1 MKKPILYTA
10 SAVLLFFVFLVLK
23 IPANQVVPRISLPPD
38 IAIRGVNGTLWDGH
52 AEQVVVKGLAI
63 NNVKWQLDILPL
75 LLGKAAVDLD
85 AGSARNPEQISIE
98 GQFVISRATIQASNA
113 TLFAPTPLLMA
124 QVELPIPV
132 DASGRARVNINE
144 LHFAH
149 ATGCKKL
156 AGNGSWL
163 NAAVAGLNGPVQLG
177 SFEATLACDN
187 GPINITTA
195 ADNSLN
201 LDATAVIQ
209 HNGRFSVQGR
219 FKVSPDL
226 PKEVH
231 QAARFFGSADAQGF
245 YNIKL

>member
-10 SAVLLFFVFLVLK
+10 SAVLLFFVFLLVK
-23 IPANQVVPRISLPPD
+23 IPANQILPRVPLPADIS
-38 IAIRGVNGTLWDGH
+38 IRGVSGTLWNGH
-52 AEQVVVKGLAI
+52 AQQVVVQGLAI
-63 NNVKWQLDILPL
+63 NNVKWQLEMLPL
-75 LLGKAAVDLD
+75 LLGKAAVELD
-85 AGSARNPEQISIE
+85 AGSARNPDQISIE
-98 GQFVISRATIQASNA
+98 GQFVISRSGVKASSA

-132 DASGRARVNINE
+132 DASGRARVNIAE
-144 LHFAH
+144 LHFEH

-156 AGNGSWL
+156 AGKGSWL

-177 SFEATLACDN
+177 NFEATLACDN

-201 LDATAVIQ
+201 LDATTVIQ

-219 FKVSPDL
+219 FKVSEDL

-231 QAARFFGSADAQGF
+231 QAATFFGAADAQGF
-245 YNIKL
+245 YNIRL